1 VELQDAIRARRMV
14 RRTSD
19 VPLDVAHVE
28 SLCDLARRAPS
39 AGNAQGQAFVVVAEP
54 DRRRALA
61 TAAGEDAWVARG
73 YPAWLSTAPVHVVP
87 CADERAYHR
96 RYDEPDKHAGP
107 DTWDVPY
114 WWVDAGA
121 AMQNL
126 LLLATEAGL
135 AAGFLGAHAVPG
147 LAALLDLP
155 ARVHPLGVVTLG
167 HPHPDGTP
175 TTRSVRRGRRPTT
188 AVVHRER
195 WSQ

>member
-1 VELQDAIRARRMV
+1 MELRDAIRSRRME
-14 RRTSD
+14 RRTTAA
-19 VPLDVAHVE
+19 PLDVGDVE
-28 SLCDLARRAPS
+28 ALCDLARRAPS
-39 AGNAQGQAFVVVAEP
+39 AGNSQGQAFVVVADA

-96 RYDEPDKHAGP
+96 RYAEPDKHAGP
-107 DTWDVPY
+107 DDWDVPY

-121 AMQNL
+121 ALQNL

-167 HPHPDGTP
+167 HPHPEGVP
-175 TTRSVRRGRRPTT
+175 ATRSQRRGRRPADT
-188 AVVHRER
+188 VVHRER
-195 WSQ
+195 WSD